1 MLCYDHV
8 SRVIVAERLKCV
20 CCLMTRVVQVVE
32 LRIPRYHHHTSN
44 GSVLFRLLRDSETV
58 SYSLFP

>member
-1 MLCYDHV
+1 MCVLFNDQSCTS
-8 SRVIVAERLKCV
+8 SRAEANLG
-20 CCLMTRVVQVVE
+20 T
-32 LRIPRYHHHTSN
+32 IITAN